1 MSRLGS
7 IQVLRA
13 SAALMVALGHLQ
25 HEAKQMPAALD
36 HAFSPIFLGLSGV
49 GVDLFFVISGFIMV
63 FASERLFL
71 AQGGAMAFLSRRIA
85 RIVPLYWL
93 MTTVFILTLLLM
105 PGTLSTGLPQ
115 VDEVIRSYLFIP
127 YQQAGTGVMQPLYKL
142 GWTLNYEMFFYLSFS
157 LFLFMSPRAAVYA
170 VAAVFSLFVIIG
182 AEFSGLP
189 AMVRFWSN
197 PIILEFAFGA
207 LIGLACLE
215 GNRLSPVPAL
225 LLVAAGLILL
235 QAGDWAGI
243 EPVGGLRPLV
253 WGIPAAMIV
262 AGLSLAPSEGRSDDK
277 PSLAQRLGDAS
288 YALYLLHPL
297 VIRAL
302 RIFWDK
308 TGLSNAINPWFFVL
322 LGLAILVPAALWMYR
337 WIEKPLTTKAQAL
350 LVTPHAAPA
359 PISAAHA

>member
-1 MSRLGS
+1 
-7 IQVLRA
+7 
-13 SAALMVALGHLQ
+13 
-25 HEAKQMPAALD
+25 MPAALD

-63 FASERLFL
+63 YASERLFM
-71 AQGGAMAFLSRRIA
+71 AQGGAMAFLTRRIA

-115 VDEVIRSYLFIP
+115 IGEVIRSYLFIP
-127 YQQAGTGVMQPLYKL
+127 YQQAGTGLMQPLYKL
-142 GWTLNYEMFFYLSFS
+142 GWTLNYEMFFYLSFA

-182 AEFSGLP
+182 AGFNGLP
-189 AMVRFWSN
+189 PVIRFWSN

-235 QAGDWAGI
+235 QAGDWMGI
-243 EPVGGLRPLV
+243 EPVGGLRPLI
-253 WGIPAAMIV
+253 WGLPAAMIV
-262 AGLSLAPSEGRSDDK
+262 AGLSLGPADSRTDEGE
-277 PSLAQRLGDAS
+277 PSLPQRLGDAS

-322 LGLAILVPAALWMYR
+322 IGLAILVPAALWMYR
-337 WIEKPLTTKAQAL
+337 WIEKPLTAKAQGL
-350 LVTPHAAPA
+350 LVTPRP
-359 PISAAHA
+359 PVVLNPGSA